1 MSKDLIPKD
10 TLKLIT
16 EWKSKNDRLAKEK
29 SNIDKLLTEALEPIA
44 NLNRTRNPFKK
55 VIFILQK
62 YLAYKRLVKEIEEN
76 EFNSEELFR

>member
-44 NLNRTRNPFKK
+44 NLNRTRNQFKK

-62 YLAYKRLVKEIEEN
+62 YLAYKRLVKKIEEN